1 MHSGVRREISGLN
14 EDRFVYVKAL
24 LIGRTVRSRRFAYLL
39 SIAWMIQNACFVAV
53 VQASLKLS
61 SIKVSAVCT
70 SFLNGRRYESHESYE
85 GDEGDEGNES
95 YEGHESNES
104 EVDEGQ

>member
-1 MHSGVRREISGLN
+1 M
-14 EDRFVYVKAL
+14 
-24 LIGRTVRSRRFAYLL
+24 RSRRFAYLL

-85 GDEGDEGNES
+85 GDEGDEGHPVCALYIS
-95 YEGHESNES
+95 LYHFVVSIICLYMS
-104 EVDEGQ
+104 L